1 MEKLIKAY
9 LKHIGHYLANSEVL
23 TIQVVFD
30 GDESLYDIELSND
43 WLASGC
49 EKVTIPVSSILVFLF
64 ERQA

>member
-9 LKHIGHYLANSEVL
+9 LKHINYYLADSEVL

-49 EKVTIPVSSILVFLF
+49 EKVTIPVSSILLFLF